1 MKIAMK
7 LLKALRI
14 LIEVALVAAVI
25 ALLARPPEPSA
36 FWRTNVVYG
45 VSTREKIVALTFDD
59 GPHPIY
65 TPELLDVLDKY
76 KVKATFFMIGREM
89 DKYPDI
95 VRDVVKRGHVV
106 GNHTYTH
113 PRNIELDTEAQVIRE
128 LAMCENTIEKIT
140 GRRSHLFR
148 PPRGLIDSTVFM
160 VAEEEGYPTILWTV
174 SADHHD
180 APTPEAMAKRVL
192 KHMRPGGIVLA
203 HDGTF
208 CSRWKDI
215 EATPLIIEGLRKQG
229 YRFVTI
235 PQLLKREKE
244 GGVWYRMMNTL
255 NFFPKP

>member
-1 MKIAMK
+1 MKK
-7 LLKALRI
+7 LLATIRI
-14 LIEVALVAAVI
+14 LIELGLIAAVVV
-25 ALLARPPEPSA
+25 LLARPPSA
-36 FWRTNVVYG
+36 PALWRSSVIYG
-45 VSTREKIVALTFDD
+45 APTKEKIAALTFDD
-59 GPHPIY
+59 GPNAVF

-76 KVKATFFMIGREM
+76 HVKATFFMIGREM
-89 DKYPDI
+89 EKRPDI
-95 VRDVVKRGHVV
+95 VREVLRRGHVI

-113 PRNIELDTEAQVIRE
+113 PHNIELDTETQVIRE
-128 LAMCENTIEKIT
+128 LDTCETTIEKIT

-180 APTPEAMAKRVL
+180 APTPRAMADRVL

-208 CSRWKDI
+208 CTRWKDVA
-215 EATPLIIEGLRKQG
+215 ATPLIIEGLRKRG

-235 PQLLKREKE
+235 PELLKERGA
-244 GGVWYRMMNTL
+244 GGFIYKIKAAL
-255 NFFPKP
+255 NLYPKM